1 MKSNTHI
8 VVVHMKEIIY
18 TAVFLIFAVI
28 LILLLVFMF
37 GGRRNDQKQPSVH
50 TSSTYIPG
58 VYTSSLVLN
67 NNTVDVAVTVDSDH
81 INGVALINLEDSVAT
96 MYPLLETC
104 MEDISTQLAGNVPLS
119 EISYDSSSQYTYQLL
134 TQSIEKA
141 LDKAV
146 PSGI

>member
-8 VVVHMKEIIY
+8 VVVRMKEIIY

-37 GGRRNDQKQPSVH
+37 GGRRNDQNSRQSIHLPP
-50 TSSTYIPG
+50 IFR

-81 INGVALINLEDSVAT
+81 INGVA
-96 MYPLLETC
+96 
-104 MEDISTQLAGNVPLS
+104 
-119 EISYDSSSQYTYQLL
+119 
-134 TQSIEKA
+134 
-141 LDKAV
+141 
-146 PSGI
+146 